1 MVVNDARREMPP
13 SLSTSSPMVE
23 QKQSAAD
30 KCIWNTTSCYLL
42 PIQLASPKKLME
54 AGGGLQGSLFVAR
67 FVLCFLG

>member
-1 MVVNDARREMPP
+1 
-13 SLSTSSPMVE
+13 MVE
-23 QKQSAAD
+23 QKQAAAD